1 MRNNIMKNNWMS
13 NVLTVALPMM
23 LVCVVLGLGAP
34 AVAEGP
40 GTGPCSNRSLFG
52 DYGMQVEGSFLG
64 PNLPLRTIVM
74 VHFDGTGNSTSKS
87 YVVLN
92 GTPLTADWRE
102 DDPGTYTV
110 NSNCT
115 ASGIFNGVIAAHFV
129 VVNSGK
135 EFRGVVDG
143 DAITFVGSRVN

>member
-1 MRNNIMKNNWMS
+1 MATTKHLEPKVFHPGIAS
-13 NVLTVALPMM
+13 
-23 LVCVVLGLGAP
+23 VCVNLTILCA
-34 AVAEGP
+34 AA
-40 GTGPCSNRSLFG
+40 TGPCSNRSLFG
-52 DYGMQVEGSFLG
+52 DYGMQVEGTFLG
-64 PNLPLRTIVM
+64 SNWPLRTIVM
-74 VHFDGTGNSTSKS
+74 VHFDGRGNSTSQS

>member
-1 MRNNIMKNNWMS
+1 MKNNWMS
-13 NVLTVALPMM
+13 NVLTVPLAMM
-23 LVCVVLGLGAP
+23 LLCVVLALGAS
-34 AVAEGP
+34 AAAKGP

-52 DYGMQVEGSFLG
+52 DYGMQVEGTFLG
-64 PNLPLRTIVM
+64 SNWPLRTIVM
-74 VHFDGTGNSTSKS
+74 VHFDGRGNSTSQS

-92 GTPLTADWRE
+92 GTPQTADWRD

-115 ASGIFNGVIAAHFV
+115 ASGIFNGAIAAHFV
-129 VVNSGK
+129 VMNNGK